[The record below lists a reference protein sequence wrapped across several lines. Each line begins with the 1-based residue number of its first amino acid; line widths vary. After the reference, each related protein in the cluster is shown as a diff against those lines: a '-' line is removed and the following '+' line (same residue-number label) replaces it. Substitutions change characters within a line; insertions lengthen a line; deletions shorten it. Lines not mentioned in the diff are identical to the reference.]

1 MSTLKRITPKQ
12 INDFLESYET
22 IALIAGEK
30 THHKTRDTS
39 LISSIPTNDDI
50 LVQIYQSEYELKS

>member
-1 MSTLKRITPKQ
+1 MSTLKRINQKQ

-39 LISSIPTNDDI
+39 LISHNPTNDDI
-50 LVQIYQSEYELKS
+50 LV